1 MSTTPILIPNIVVEL
16 SFDQLVAA
24 AQQLGS
30 EEKKELIRAIALVDL
45 DAELMRL
52 IDELTAQPPVD
63 DITDEEIMAE
73 IRAVRQS
80 RPH

>member
-1 MSTTPILIPNIVVEL
+1 
-16 SFDQLVAA
+16 
-24 AQQLGS
+24 
-30 EEKKELIRAIALVDL
+30 L

-52 IDELTAQPPVD
+52 IDELTAQPPVN